1 MAAPSN
7 ALDQLKLVQR
17 SRNPV
22 VFFDISIGGVP
33 AGRIEF
39 ELFADVVPKTA
50 ENFRALCTGERGAPE
65 GRPLLALHYKG
76 SLFHA
81 ITKGVACVG
90 GDITNHDGTG
100 GDSIFGGRFNDE
112 SFEGKA
118 GAHTGRGCLSM
129 GQAHA
134 GQPNANKSQFCLCL
148 GAMPQLDGVNVVFG
162 QVTKGLEVLD
172 AMEACGGG
180 GGTAA
185 ATSGGVPMPAP
196 APMPMP
202 AVAVA
207 IADCGQVAAEAAFGV
222 LRVSQAAFDEVVAEN
237 VDEFEMARGEALLDA
252 VEQFRAQGADLGGV
266 NTTGSEGEGGGGGGG
281 GGDGDGAAPAG
292 APAPDGAFVAAA
304 SFDGPRAGFD
314 FKTGA
319 QGTGYYPHSAA
330 GAHKAACGGAV
341 PSGVVLP
348 DGVVSRQ

>member
-65 GRPLLALHYKG
+65 GRPLLALHYKD

-90 GDITNHDGTG
+90 GDITNHDGSG

-129 GQAHA
+129 GHARAHA
-134 GQPNANKSQFCLCL
+134 GQQPHANKSQFWLCL
-148 GAMPQLDGVNVVFG
+148 GATPQLDGVNVVFG
-162 QVTKGLEVLD
+162 KVTKGLEVLD
-172 AMEACGGG
+172 AMEACGVE
-180 GGTAA
+180 AA
-185 ATSGGVPMPAP
+185 ASGGVPMPV
-196 APMPMP
+196 PMP

-207 IADCGQVAAEAAFGV
+207 IAGCGQVAAEAAFGV

-237 VDEFEMARGEALLDA
+237 VDEFEMERGEALLDA

-266 NTTGSEGEGGGGGGG
+266 NTTGSEEEGGG
-281 GGDGDGAAPAG
+281 GGDGGADGAAPAG
-292 APAPDGAFVAAA
+292 APPAPDGAFVAAA

-319 QGTGYYPHSAA
+319 QGTGYYPRSAA
-330 GAHKAACGGAV
+330 GARKAACGGAV